1 MGTHVRVIVVV
12 GAMLGSAAT
21 PATAGSLTSTG
32 QFVGLVNPQIASLF
46 SQNPSGGAGL
56 RAGVAQA
63 VQANPSLADDTV
75 HAALGAG
82 PGQKEAAGAG
92 LGDAVLFLAQCGTC
106 GQGES
111 QVRKAIAFGDPGTRV
126 GFVQTTMP
134 SLARPA
140 AKDDKDD
147 DCKHVVSKS
156 RPPGNCKDKDKDK
169 DR

>member
-1 MGTHVRVIVVV
+1 MRTHLKVLIAVGSMVGSTFVAAVV
-12 GAMLGSAAT
+12 
-21 PATAGSLTSTG
+21 PALAGSLTSTG
-32 QFVGLVNPQIASLF
+32 QFVGSVNPQIASLF

-56 RAGVAQA
+56 RTGVALA

-92 LGDAVLFLAQCGTC
+92 LGDAVGFLAQCGTC

-111 QVRKAIAFGDPGTRV
+111 QVRTAVSFADPGTRV

-134 SLARPA
+134 SFAHGPPEPPPYCKHINSRARPF
-140 AKDDKDD
+140 
-147 DCKHVVSKS
+147 
-156 RPPGNCKDKDKDK
+156 GNCKNE
-169 DR
+169 